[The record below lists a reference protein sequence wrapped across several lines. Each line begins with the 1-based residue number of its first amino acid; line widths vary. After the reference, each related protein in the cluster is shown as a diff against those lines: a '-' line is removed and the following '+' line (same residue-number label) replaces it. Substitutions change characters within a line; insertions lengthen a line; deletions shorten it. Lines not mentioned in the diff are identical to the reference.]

1 MPRVPTPPPP
11 RPPPPPP
18 AAPLTLPADAVVTLR
33 GADGRRTTTFP
44 RPDGSFQFS
53 DVPAGVHYVDVD
65 AVGLLFPSVRPQPDV
80 ALG

>member
-1 MPRVPTPPPP
+1 
-11 RPPPPPP
+11 
-18 AAPLTLPADAVVTLR
+18 VVTLR